1 MAEPRAVCEAGTVIE
16 ARDVRVAR
24 GGRTIVDVPAFALSE
39 GETHV
44 LLGPNGAGKSTLLRV
59 LNGLEEGGGT
69 IVFRG
74 EKVASGA
81 GRLRLRRATAAV
93 FQHPYLLAASVLD
106 NVAEGL
112 RLRGTGRDAARER
125 AVAALD
131 LLGVSHLAQR
141 TPARLSG
148 GEAQRVSLA
157 RALAVDPV
165 ILFLDE
171 PMASLDPPTRRT
183 LLADLAGIFA
193 TCATAVVWVTHDREE
208 AHAVADTVSFMA
220 EGRVIQSG
228 TAAEVLNRP
237 ATAAVADFLGV
248 ESWIEGRVERAD
260 DALRFVG
267 DSGAAFVCGEAP
279 EGPAIACVHPEDV
292 VLFRQAP
299 AAGSTSLRNVLPGRV
314 TGVRERG
321 RLRLVD
327 VDCTGLPLVA
337 LVTQAACD
345 ELDLVPGRPLHA
357 AFKATAVQVLPR
369 ASHLG
374 VVGPEA

>member
-165 ILFLDE
+165 IL
-171 PMASLDPPTRRT
+171 M
-183 LLADLAGIFA
+183 LLAFTTNYAMTIVQQKGA
-193 TCATAVVWVTHDREE
+193 R
-208 AHAVADTVSFMA
+208 
-220 EGRVIQSG
+220 RV
-228 TAAEVLNRP
+228 
-237 ATAAVADFLGV
+237 
-248 ESWIEGRVERAD
+248 
-260 DALRFVG
+260 
-267 DSGAAFVCGEAP
+267 
-279 EGPAIACVHPEDV
+279 
-292 VLFRQAP
+292 
-299 AAGSTSLRNVLPGRV
+299 
-314 TGVRERG
+314 
-321 RLRLVD
+321 
-327 VDCTGLPLVA
+327 
-337 LVTQAACD
+337 
-345 ELDLVPGRPLHA
+345 
-357 AFKATAVQVLPR
+357 
-369 ASHLG
+369 
-374 VVGPEA
+374 